1 MKTIKLTEEQKQQL
15 LKPNLYIAAVFF
27 DGLEWNLPCYNEE
40 SIGYDELDGPYRSG
54 NYQQTNSNE
63 LDELDNSAGFKIISD
78 TVMAVSYTHLTLP
91 TID

>member
-40 SIGYDELDGPYRSG
+40 SIDYD
-54 NYQQTNSNE
+54 
-63 LDELDNSAGFKIISD
+63 
-78 TVMAVSYTHLTLP
+78 
-91 TID
+91 